1 MDTTNNQ
8 MTNTQLS
15 ILKWLQEIPIVVE
28 IVPAASELAK
38 IDTSDEDSLSDP
50 SMSDKESS
58 SEGMA
63 DKEEESNDNSIKLE
77 LKLTKMDYP
86 EIINLENLYNVII
99 LKEEEPIIDQV
110 ILRKEKVLTKQSE
123 VEEQEVKVKR
133 SQKKNKSKKK
143 DGDRVDGKK
152 IKILSSETTQDD
164 KTVVMRSIGEVEVQ
178 YSRCTIKLSFT
189 MGTSVYELCVNKLK
203 LFFQ

>member
-1 MDTTNNQ
+1 M
-8 MTNTQLS
+8 
-15 ILKWLQEIPIVVE
+15 VE
-28 IVPAASELAK
+28 IVLAASELAK

-123 VEEQEVKVKR
+123 VEE
-133 SQKKNKSKKK
+133 
-143 DGDRVDGKK
+143 
-152 IKILSSETTQDD
+152 
-164 KTVVMRSIGEVEVQ
+164 
-178 YSRCTIKLSFT
+178 
-189 MGTSVYELCVNKLK
+189 
-203 LFFQ
+203 